1 MRFRDCYEK
10 YEKQISKL
18 FERYGELVSKYP
30 LVFLIGCLIVNS
42 LLGIGLV
49 RMETENDVETLY
61 TPMNSQA
68 QQDRNQLRELYEDKT
83 GTNFRLENLADLG
96 LYGEIIIQTKSGDSI
111 LEEKYFAEIE
121 RINNHILTSV
131 SFEDESNSKLYYE
144 DTCARQNGSCYISGI
159 SVLSQSFR
167 NLSSVEKITYPQIGQ
182 QFISQ
187 MFGNVSVSNGILKF
201 ATMVKL
207 RYNLNQNTTQTQS
220 RSRQWENA
228 FLYEIKSLKSNST
241 NIIYATSGS
250 LNQELD
256 KNTQGDII
264 YFSLTFTLMITY
276 ASLATIGG
284 DCVSDRS
291 HLGRAGVLATVLAI
305 LGSFGLVSACG
316 VKFVNIVGVMPFL
329 VIGEYSSI
337 KVRIGLD
344 DMFLLMSGLAE
355 VTHLETVP
363 EKIKK
368 TMVNSGVAITITS
381 VTDCLAFG
389 IGASSVFYSVRNFCI
404 YTGVA
409 IIFCYL
415 NQLTFT
421 TACLVIHERRSEK
434 GRSCVTCQKVKP
446 REDLR
451 TEGKSQCF
459 VFCCGGSPAK
469 NRSDVDNPLE
479 KYPLR
484 VLKKIVVNKL
494 LKVIILILF
503 FAYLG
508 VSIWGTINLKQ
519 GLDLKDLVSK
529 DSYFYTYSSIDQ
541 EFFSTEISVSFVIKT
556 EQNYSQQDIQLKVN
570 DLLTKAKK
578 DNDIYSSFE
587 INWLKD
593 YMTSSV
599 YDPTSHSTF
608 VNGLKTFLQYRPDL
622 DGDIAF
628 DTNGTKIKSSRFHIL
643 SKSIKQSSDQGKFML
658 RMRDI
663 ASSSALPCFSYSPP
677 FIFFEQYVTILAN
690 TLQTLG
696 IAVGVMLFVTT
707 VFMPHPLLVI
717 LVTTTMVMI
726 IVGICGF
733 MHFWGLTLS
742 SVTMIHIIMSVG
754 FSVDFSAH
762 ICHGYIVENAETR
775 DERVK
780 AAITRSGGPILNAAV
795 SSVLGILML
804 IFSNSFIF
812 QSFFKLMLL
821 VILFGLAHSIFF
833 LPVILSLIG
842 PMNTHTSTL
851 PQDEPSLSSR
861 ADTLQ
866 EDELALDNSLK
877 IIILNI
883 EEFDFQSEIGKI
895 ILKRKENGTHVSIKY
910 PQDYAVKEINENEA
924 TKSLILT
931 SNLSLIGPI
940 NEIALDEEPRET
952 LFQITILNIEEHE
965 YKRKRCKIILKH
977 KENEK
982 RVIIKY
988 SEIYAVTEIN
998 ENGTI
1003 KSLILKSVLP
1013 PIRMEQMAII

>member
-1 MRFRDCYEK
+1 
-10 YEKQISKL
+10 
-18 FERYGELVSKYP
+18 
-30 LVFLIGCLIVNS
+30 
-42 LLGIGLV
+42 
-49 RMETENDVETLY
+49 
-61 TPMNSQA
+61 
-68 QQDRNQLRELYEDKT
+68 
-83 GTNFRLENLADLG
+83 
-96 LYGEIIIQTKSGDSI
+96 
-111 LEEKYFAEIE
+111 
-121 RINNHILTSV
+121 
-131 SFEDESNSKLYYE
+131 
-144 DTCARQNGSCYISGI
+144 
-159 SVLSQSFR
+159 
-167 NLSSVEKITYPQIGQ
+167 
-182 QFISQ
+182 
-187 MFGNVSVSNGILKF
+187 
-201 ATMVKL
+201 MVKL
-207 RYNLNQNTTQTQS
+207 RYNLNQNTTQAQS
-220 RSRQWENA
+220 RSRLWENA
-228 FLYEIKSLKSNST
+228 FLKAIESLKSNST

-250 LNQELD
+250 LNQELN

-291 HLGRAGVLATVLAI
+291 HIGRAGVLATVLAI

-329 VIGEYSSI
+329 VIGEYWFGRHVPSD
-337 KVRIGLD
+337 VRTCRRDTFENGARENKEND
-344 DMFLLMSGLAE
+344 
-355 VTHLETVP
+355 
-363 EKIKK
+363 
-368 TMVNSGVAITITS
+368 
-381 VTDCLAFG
+381 DCLAFG

-434 GRSCVTCQKVKP
+434 GRSCVTCQKIRP

-479 KYPLR
+479 KYPIR

-503 FAYLG
+503 SAYLG

-529 DSYFYTYSSIDQ
+529 DSYFYTYKIL
-541 EFFSTEISVSFVIKT
+541 VSFVIKT
-556 EQNYSQQDIQLKVN
+556 EQNYSQQDIQLKVS
-570 DLLTKAKK
+570 DLLTQAKK

-593 YMTSSV
+593 YINSSWYDSTSN
-599 YDPTSHSTF
+599 TTF

-622 DGDIAF
+622 VDDIAF
-628 DTNGTKIKSSRFHIL
+628 DTCGTKIKSSRFHVL
-643 SKSIKQSSDQGKFML
+643 SNSIKHSADQGKFML

-696 IAVGVMLFVTT
+696 IAVGAMLFVTT

-762 ICHGYIVENAETR
+762 ICHAYIVEKTETR
-775 DERVK
+775 DKRVK

-842 PMNTHTSTL
+842 PMNTTKNSNYFTSQHTPFHITIQNST
-851 PQDEPSLSSR
+851 EFR
-861 ADTLQ
+861 Y
-866 EDELALDNSLK
+866 E
-877 IIILNI
+877 II
-883 EEFDFQSEIGKI
+883 DGKI
-895 ILKRKENGTHVSIKY
+895 KFRHKEDGSYVSIKY
-910 PQDYAVKEINENEA
+910 STDYAATMSNEA
-924 TKSLILT
+924 IV
-931 SNLSLIGPI
+931 I
-940 NEIALDEEPRET
+940 NPKPNGSHI
-952 LFQITILNIEEHE
+952 QLN
-965 YKRKRCKIILKH
+965 
-977 KENEK
+977 
-982 RVIIKY
+982 
-988 SEIYAVTEIN
+988 
-998 ENGTI
+998 
-1003 KSLILKSVLP
+1003 
-1013 PIRMEQMAII
+1013 